1 MYTTDVL
8 VPFNL
13 IVDTDMGL
21 IKLLEFDYS
30 NTEYFHE
37 GILNTEEEN
46 QQYLLNTRNNRNPLS
61 IVFKKD
67 DPELMD
73 DLYKQFIEKEYDN
86 ILQLSCNTSL
96 ANLAN
101 ALREDISQVIRLTI
115 LCQSKAEENIIKLRN
130 ISNFRPLVSRKE
142 LVNLNNYDSLYIK
155 DVHDLDKFKKEIFKK
170 SIYVANYGFNIVID
184 PEQVNP
190 LIDPETA
197 YTYGGVNE
205 FFVVSVYQF
214 DPNKI
219 PLD

>member
-130 ISNFRPLVSRKE
+130 IPHFRPLVSRPE

>member
-73 DLYKQFIEKEYDN
+73 DLYKQFIE
-86 ILQLSCNTSL
+86 IGR
-96 ANLAN
+96 AH
-101 ALREDISQVIRLTI
+101 V
-115 LCQSKAEENIIKLRN
+115 
-130 ISNFRPLVSRKE
+130 
-142 LVNLNNYDSLYIK
+142 
-155 DVHDLDKFKKEIFKK
+155 
-170 SIYVANYGFNIVID
+170 
-184 PEQVNP
+184 
-190 LIDPETA
+190 
-197 YTYGGVNE
+197 
-205 FFVVSVYQF
+205 
-214 DPNKI
+214 
-219 PLD
+219 

>member
-115 LCQSKAEENIIKLRN
+115 LCQSKAEENIIKD
-130 ISNFRPLVSRKE
+130 RK
-142 LVNLNNYDSLYIK
+142 S
-155 DVHDLDKFKKEIFKK
+155 
-170 SIYVANYGFNIVID
+170 
-184 PEQVNP
+184 
-190 LIDPETA
+190 
-197 YTYGGVNE
+197 
-205 FFVVSVYQF
+205 VV
-214 DPNKI
+214 
-219 PLD
+219 